1 MRRNDKIKNSLSHLR
16 KTANSLAENVT
27 EYEHEMKF
35 QTTPRHDWTRAQAEA
50 LFAMPLNDLLFEAA
64 SIHRANFDANE
75 VQVSTLCSIKTGGC
89 PEDCNYCSQSSKF
102 DTDVKATK
110 RMDVEEVLKNAHE
123 AKEAGA
129 TRFCMGAAWRSPKDR
144 DMGPLK
150 EMVAGVKALGLET
163 CATLGMLSPAQAL
176 ELADAGL
183 DYYNHN
189 LDTSENFYGEIITTR
204 TYQDRLDTLAAV
216 RDAGMKTCCGGILGM
231 GETRTDRADM
241 LVTLANLPVQPES
254 VPMNMLI
261 GIEGTPLAGKP
272 RIDSIEFIKSIAV
285 ARIMLPQSMVRLSA
299 GREAMSVETQALCFF
314 AGANSIFY
322 GDKLLTAANPDATS
336 DDALFAALG
345 LKPMAHPVA
354 SAAKDAA

>member
-1 MRRNDKIKNSLSHLR
+1 MQ
-16 KTANSLAENVT
+16 V
-27 EYEHEMKF
+27 
-35 QTTPRHDWTRAQAEA
+35 QTTPRHDWTRAQATA
-50 LFAMPLNDLLFEAA
+50 LFALPLNELLFQAA
-64 SIHRANFDANE
+64 SVHRTNFNPNE

-89 PEDCNYCSQSSKF
+89 AEDCGYCSQSSKF
-102 DTDVKATK
+102 KTDVKATK
-110 RMDVEEVLKNAHE
+110 RMEVDEVLANARE

-129 TRFCMGAAWRSPKDR
+129 TRFCMGAAWRSPKAR
-144 DMGPLK
+144 DMEPLK

-163 CATLGMLSPAQAL
+163 CATLGMLSPDQAR
-176 ELADAGL
+176 ELKDAGL

-204 TYQDRLDTLAAV
+204 TYQDRLDTLTHV
-216 RDAGMKTCCGGILGM
+216 RDVGMKTCSGGIMGM
-231 GETRTDRADM
+231 GETQTDRADM

-272 RIDSIEFIKSIAV
+272 RIDSIDFVRSIAV
-285 ARIMLPQSMVRLSA
+285 ARIMMPKSMVRLSA
-299 GREAMSVETQALCFF
+299 GRESMSTEMQAMCFF

-322 GDKLLTAANPDATS
+322 GDKLLTAANPNATS

-345 LKPMAHPVA
+345 LTPMGLAQELH
-354 SAAKDAA
+354 SKAA